1 MGEPCKHGHIDGVMH
16 KPCPECTSEMRFENE
31 IVLCKQIDKL
41 NARNEELKA
50 HIAEFERQSRERCRH
65 DANRI
70 KELQAQLALKNHPV
84 LLWQENK
91 KLQSQVDA
99 VQNAEDGYIC
109 DTCGRL
115 DYLCGK
121 AHGLCRTEQK
131 P

>member
-1 MGEPCKHGHIDGVMH
+1 MKIEDTRGWEKSSDPY
-16 KPCPECTSEMRFENE
+16 MRKAAYYAD
-31 IVLCKQIDKL
+31 IARKL
-41 NARNEELKA
+41 QA

-91 KLQSQVDA
+91 KLQEQVEALKIDFIGA
-99 VQNAEDGYIC
+99 KSYGNSYFMQ
-109 DTCGRL
+109 L
-115 DYLCGK
+115 K
-121 AHGLCRTEQK
+121 AALEQK